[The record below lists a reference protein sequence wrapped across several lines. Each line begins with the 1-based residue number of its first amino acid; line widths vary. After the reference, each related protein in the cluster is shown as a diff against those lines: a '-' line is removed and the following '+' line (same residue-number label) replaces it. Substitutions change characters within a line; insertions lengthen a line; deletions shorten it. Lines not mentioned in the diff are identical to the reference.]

1 MIEFQGA
8 PLESQSG
15 LSFIYFSH
23 PIAKITPGTDR
34 LVNHAPP
41 RQRMGMV
48 IFKGGDH
55 LIERKVIVRLVQRQ
69 FGW

>member
-15 LSFIYFSH
+15 LSLFLPSN
-23 PIAKITPGTDR
+23 IAKITPGTDR

-41 RQRMGMV
+41 RERIGMV

-55 LIERKVIVRLVQRQ
+55 LIERKVIVRQ